1 MRGFRRPKQELPAE
15 LHTLFNDYGADL
27 YTYKDALFARTGDHK
42 NKSYQIEIDGHVVKT
57 DLRDLLT
64 CVYWYDKYMPIS
76 H

>member
-1 MRGFRRPKQELPAE
+1 MRGFRRPRQELPAE
-15 LHTLFNDYGADL
+15 LFKHSDKLSM
-27 YTYKDALFARTGDHK
+27 YKDSLFVRKGDHK
-42 NKSYQIEIDGHVVKT
+42 NKHYSIEVNGHVVKT